1 MEQFAVFHLEKG
13 KGNLSGLGS
22 HIDRT
27 RIPKNADPE
36 KQILNEHL
44 FGKETLTKDIN
55 KRIAEA
61 GSKVRADSV
70 KALSIVLTGSHER
83 MKEIEGN
90 SKMLKAW
97 KEENLKF
104 LVERFGEKNL
114 MRFSLHMDER
124 TPHIHAVLV
133 PITNDGRLN
142 AKEIVG
148 GPKGLK
154 ELQDQYAKRM
164 EQFGLKRGLENS
176 AAKHEDVREY
186 YARVNNP
193 TGKLERDFSIPEREV
208 FESNK
213 TYRERIAKELTPF
226 IEELHQLRRKSGNEK
241 ERAAQAEKKAETALK
256 LGRKAVMEEKAKVV
270 AEINAELKKQGLLA
284 KPNIEDGKIVWSIEN
299 LPISKPKEN
308 LQKLPKNRL

>member
-114 MRFSLHMDER
+114 MRFSSIWTSE
-124 TPHIHAVLV
+124 P
-133 PITNDGRLN
+133 PIFTLFWC
-142 AKEIVG
+142 
-148 GPKGLK
+148 
-154 ELQDQYAKRM
+154 Q
-164 EQFGLKRGLENS
+164 S
-176 AAKHEDVREY
+176 
-186 YARVNNP
+186 P
-193 TGKLERDFSIPEREV
+193 TMGD
-208 FESNK
+208 
-213 TYRERIAKELTPF
+213 
-226 IEELHQLRRKSGNEK
+226 
-241 ERAAQAEKKAETALK
+241 
-256 LGRKAVMEEKAKVV
+256 
-270 AEINAELKKQGLLA
+270 
-284 KPNIEDGKIVWSIEN
+284 
-299 LPISKPKEN
+299 
-308 LQKLPKNRL
+308 